1 MGPSLVNGG
10 IGLSGLVEV
19 RESWPGHLVKKTHS
33 ILLLF
38 EELGDSVIVYVNAK
52 VYS

>member
-1 MGPSLVNGG
+1 MGPPLVDGG

-19 RESWPGHLVKKTHS
+19 RENLPGHLVKKTHS
-33 ILLLF
+33 VLLLF
-38 EELGDSVIVYVNAK
+38 EEFGDIVIVYVNAK